1 MTDERPVQ
9 SQECYEHHM
18 LLKQAIE
25 ELKQRCNE
33 MNCFF
38 FGGVKQNGELS
49 FVDKVN
55 TMYKMM
61 NDNRDALRGFL
72 ISSVLV
78 LISWLV
84 GLGYQ
89 MHSIKATSDMVKEC
103 VSEIQEIKISQSEMD
118 KRLMLLEDRMKK

>member
-1 MTDERPVQ
+1 MTEQ
-9 SQECYEHHM
+9 SRECYEHHM
-18 LLKQAIE
+18 LLKQALE

-38 FGGVKQNGELS
+38 FGGVNQKGELS

-55 TMYKMM
+55 TMYSMM
-61 NDNRDALRGFL
+61 NDNRAALRGFL
-72 ISSVLV
+72 ISSVIV

-89 MHSIKATSDMVKEC
+89 LHSIQATSNMVKEC
-103 VSEIQEIKISQSEMD
+103 VNEIQIIKDRQAEMD
-118 KRLMLLEDRMKK
+118 KRIILLEAKFKK

>member
-1 MTDERPVQ
+1 MDERQRQ

-18 LLKQAIE
+18 LLKQALE
-25 ELKQRCNE
+25 ELKQRYNE

-38 FGGVKQNGELS
+38 FGGVNQKGELS

-72 ISSVLV
+72 ISSVMV

-89 MHSIKATSDMVKEC
+89 MHSIKVTSDMVKEC

>member
-1 MTDERPVQ
+1 MIEQ
-9 SQECYEHHM
+9 SKECYEHHM
-18 LLKQAIE
+18 ILKQAIE
-25 ELKQRCNE
+25 DLKQRCNE

-38 FGGVKQNGELS
+38 FGGVNQKDELS

-61 NDNRDALRGFL
+61 NDNRAALRGFL
-72 ISSVLV
+72 VSSIIV

-89 MHSIKATSDMVKEC
+89 MHSIQSTSSMVKEC
-103 VSEIQEIKISQSEMD
+103 ISEIQLLKTNQSEID
-118 KRLMLLEDRMKK
+118 KRLILLEANLRK

>member
-1 MTDERPVQ
+1 MTDKQ

-18 LLKQAIE
+18 LLKQALE

-38 FGGVKQNGELS
+38 FGGVNQKGELS

-61 NDNRDALRGFL
+61 NDNRAALRGFL
-72 ISSVLV
+72 ASSVIV

-89 MHSIKATSDMVKEC
+89 MHSIQVTSSMVKEC
-103 VSEIQEIKISQSEMD
+103 VDEIQLIKTNQSEMD
-118 KRLMLLEDRMKK
+118 KRLILLEAKIKK

>member
-1 MTDERPVQ
+1 MTEQ
-9 SQECYEHHM
+9 SRECYEHHM
-18 LLKQAIE
+18 LLKQALE

-38 FGGVKQNGELS
+38 FGGVNQNGELS

-55 TMYKMM
+55 IMYKMM
-61 NDNRDALRGFL
+61 NDNRTALRGFL
-72 ISSVLV
+72 VSSIVV

-89 MHSIKATSDMVKEC
+89 MHSIQATSSMVKEC
-103 VSEIQEIKISQSEMD
+103 VNEIQSIKTSQSEMD
-118 KRLMLLEDRMKK
+118 KRLILLEARIKK

>member
-1 MTDERPVQ
+1 MTEQ
-9 SQECYEHHM
+9 SRECYEHHM
-18 LLKQAIE
+18 LLKEAIE

-38 FGGVKQNGELS
+38 FGGINQNGELS

-61 NDNRDALRGFL
+61 NDNRAALRGFL
-72 ISSVLV
+72 VSSIVV

-89 MHSIKATSDMVKEC
+89 MHSIQSTSDMVKEC
-103 VSEIQEIKISQSEMD
+103 VNEIQAIKNNQAEMD
-118 KRLMLLEDRMKK
+118 KRLIILEAKLRK